1 MVDGRTGRVG
11 ERAAFYAAVEHRQD
25 QGRAAILSHH
35 AMVLLAADQLRTP
48 TIATLNVVVS

>member
-11 ERAAFYAAVEHRQD
+11 DRAAFYAAVEHRQD

-35 AMVLLAADQLRTP
+35 AAVLLAADQLRTP